1 MGKAARNRARAAIE
15 AAQARAESG
24 DGFFA
29 GGSTTEAPATGIG
42 APTSG
47 QQVFPDFPYKRRL
60 TKAETEDIRT
70 RAEAF
75 GRLMRDPLLLTG
87 AQGFIPE
94 DIFQLW
100 MVHGVMAG
108 ADGGTP
114 YIRGRTLPD
123 EHGALADR
131 TEWLLLKDDTPAA
144 RAEDAEREAAAH
156 MRAMETNLRPEVRAA
171 IRRQFIAAAN
181 QANDYLADDPDGPAR
196 RADSGKDFGAPRLIQ
211 FTEEG
216 DA

>member
-1 MGKAARNRARAAIE
+1 MGKGARNRARAALDE
-15 AAQARAESG
+15 ARAAAERG
-24 DGFFA
+24 EGIFA
-29 GGSTTEAPATGIG
+29 GGSTTEAPAAGIG
-42 APTSG
+42 APSSG
-47 QQVFPDFPYKRRL
+47 QQVFPNFPYQRRF
-60 TKAETEDIRT
+60 TQAETVDIRT

-87 AQGFIPE
+87 GQGFIPE

-131 TEWLLLKDDTPAA
+131 TEWILLKDDTPTA
-144 RAEDAEREAAAH
+144 RAEDAEREAEAH
-156 MRAMETNLRPEVRAA
+156 IASMESNIRPEVRAA
-171 IRRQFIAAAN
+171 IRRKWIDAAN
-181 QANDYLADDPDGPAR
+181 DAEQYLGHDPDGPAR
-196 RADSGKDFGAPRLIQ
+196 RADDFGAPRLIQ
-211 FTEEG
+211 YTDESG
-216 DA
+216 DT